1 MIKTTLMEAIK
12 SEKDVKIHKKLI
24 AVNMV
29 HNKNCSTS
37 FAAETVGVTQRSV
50 QLWLEQFDNGG
61 IKGLRTLPQEGRP
74 PLVPRIRIKKIA
86 SRLCNKGKLTP
97 KKLQRK
103 IYNKY
108 RVKYSMCNIRKILNW
123 FDYTLKVPTRTYVMA
138 SSKSECTKWQNKNIP
153 EILRKE
159 NHGFTVV
166 IQDESIFVHDSMA
179 RKKHWSLRGKRVHK
193 KSTGSH
199 TKMIVYGA
207 ITSDGMQ
214 LFRLY
219 PKFNGDTFVVYLE
232 DLRLRW
238 GKVLVIVDNAP
249 QHKSCAV
256 KEYLKKHKDVILYYL
271 PTYSPQLSAI
281 EECWRQAKYE
291 LVHSEY
297 YETAEKM
304 WAVVSE
310 YFRNKR
316 FNLDIYRYL
325 ERSV

>member
-1 MIKTTLMEAIK
+1 MIKTSLMEAIK
-12 SEKDVKIHKKLI
+12 SEKNVKIHKKLI
-24 AVNMV
+24 AVNLV
-29 HNKNCSTS
+29 RSKGCSTS
-37 FAAETVGVTQRSV
+37 FAAESVGVTQRSV
-50 QLWLEQFDNGG
+50 QLWLEHFDNDG
-61 IKGLRTLPQEGRP
+61 IEGLRTLPQEGRP
-74 PLVPRIRIKKIA
+74 PLVPHIRIKKMA
-86 SRLCNKGKLTP
+86 KRLCNKGKLTP

-123 FDYTLKVPTRTYVMA
+123 FDYTLKASTRTYVKA
-138 SSKSECTKWQNKNIP
+138 SSKSECTRWRNENLP
-153 EILRKE
+153 DILRME
-159 NHGFTVV
+159 GRGFTVV

-179 RKKHWSLRGKRVHK
+179 GKKYWSLRGERIPI

-199 TKMIVYGA
+199 TKIIVYGA
-207 ITSDGMQ
+207 LAGDGSQ

-219 PKFNGDTFVVYLE
+219 PKFNGETFVQYLE
-232 DLRLRW
+232 DMRLKW
-238 GKVLVIVDNAP
+238 KKVLVIVDNAS
-249 QHKSCAV
+249 QHRSSDV

-304 WAVVSE
+304 WITVSE

-325 ERSV
+325 ERSL